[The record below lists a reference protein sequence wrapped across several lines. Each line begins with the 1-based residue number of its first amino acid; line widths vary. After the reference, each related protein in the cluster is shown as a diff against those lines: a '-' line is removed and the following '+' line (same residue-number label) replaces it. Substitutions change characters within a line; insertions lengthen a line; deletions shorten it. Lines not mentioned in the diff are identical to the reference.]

1 MLKFTSVIV
10 TKFETIFFAEQLMAT
25 SSTICS
31 AQLRNIPLSLGATIF
46 LIANILFPNG
56 HSNA

>member
-10 TKFETIFFAEQLMAT
+10 AKFETIFFAEQLMAT

-46 LIANILFPNG
+46 LIANILFPDG